1 MEPFLSENN
10 ALVQIYLCTIMK
22 DAWVKE
28 EFCRDLVL
36 LEIIFVFLREV
47 NKMWKKVNAFSAL
60 LGIDKERETTNIA
73 EQFDD
78 FSFRKQ
84 LLFFPQ
90 NPF

>member
-1 MEPFLSENN
+1 
-10 ALVQIYLCTIMK
+10 
-22 DAWVKE
+22 
-28 EFCRDLVL
+28 
-36 LEIIFVFLREV
+36 
-47 NKMWKKVNAFSAL
+47 VNAFSAL